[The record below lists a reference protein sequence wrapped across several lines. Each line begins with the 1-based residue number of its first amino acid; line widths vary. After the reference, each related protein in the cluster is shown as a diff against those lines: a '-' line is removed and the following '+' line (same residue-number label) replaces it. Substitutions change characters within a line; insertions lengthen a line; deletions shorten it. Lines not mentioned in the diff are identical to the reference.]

1 MNEEIEKVEKKPRKP
16 RVVKPKVVIEEKIKS
31 APKKRGLA
39 KKLELVEPVAIEEKK
54 AEAEITAQQ
63 VALYLEAHPD
73 FFNENV
79 QLLEKLSIPHVTGGA
94 VSLISKQLELF
105 RTRYQEMENQ
115 LCELIE
121 IARDNDTAVNRMHKL
136 NLALLDALT
145 LEEAV
150 TNLNI
155 VLSEYFLTD
164 FVAIRLIQSA
174 PNADLEE
181 LGLFISP
188 DSKELKPF
196 DLELRTGKPTCGK
209 PTLTQARV
217 LFGFQANEVKSCA
230 IIPMLFTDLDGL
242 LAIGSRDENRF
253 HASMGHLFLTQMSE
267 VIATRL
273 ITLLKQAK

>member
-1 MNEEIEKVEKKPRKP
+1 MNEKIEQVEKKPRKP
-16 RVVKPKVVIEEKIKS
+16 RVVKPKVETVEKTKS
-31 APKKRGLA
+31 VPKKRGLA
-39 KKLELVEPVAIEEKK
+39 KKLELVESVIIEEKNS
-54 AEAEITAQQ
+54 ATEITAMQ
-63 VALYLEAHPD
+63 VAQYLETHPD
-73 FFNENV
+73 FFNENM
-79 QLLEKLSIPHVTGGA
+79 QLLEKLSVPHATGGA

-164 FVAIRLIQSA
+164 FVAIRLIQNA
-174 PNADLEE
+174 PTTNLEE
-181 LGLFISP
+181 LGLFIAP

-230 IIPMLFTDLDGL
+230 IIPMLFTNLDGL

-253 HASMGHLFLTQMSE
+253 NASMGHLFLTQMSE